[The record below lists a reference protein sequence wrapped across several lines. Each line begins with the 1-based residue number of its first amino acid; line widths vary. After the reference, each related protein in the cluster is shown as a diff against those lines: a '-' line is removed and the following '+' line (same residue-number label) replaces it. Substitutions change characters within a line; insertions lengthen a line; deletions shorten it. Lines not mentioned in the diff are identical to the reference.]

1 MGYFIET
8 VDSIVEEAFT
18 KGISLKLYKY
28 EERKDIMTRLLI
40 FGNYEQGIYYLNEI
54 GVKYAMNGYSEGI
67 RNRMKRMREIEEL
80 DTQINRYTARKQN
93 VTFWMAAISF
103 IGTTILV
110 IKEVLQCLI

>member
-67 RNRMKRMREIEEL
+67 RNRMKRIKEMEEL
-80 DTQINRYTARKQN
+80 DIQIKRFNSKWQV
-93 VTFWMAAISF
+93 VTFILAVIGVLIS
-103 IGTTILV
+103 TLH
-110 IKEVLQCLI
+110 LLASL